1 MAATFMSGT
10 VTLTDGSLHT
20 WKAGPRERIKAE
32 RVLGIRVS
40 RIAEEG
46 FSEEYLAFLIFESLK
61 RDGVELVQGA
71 TFDAFIDQVLDD
83 YEADASPESE
93 TPPA

>member
-1 MAATFMSGT
+1 MAATLMSGT
-10 VTLTDGSLHT
+10 VTLTDGSVHA

-46 FSEEYLAFLIFESLK
+46 FSEEYLAFLIYESLM
-61 RDGVELVQGA
+61 RDGDLEPDC
-71 TFDAFIDQVLDD
+71 TFDLFIDQVLDD
-83 YEADASPESE
+83 YEADASPESV